1 MAYLSGLLTDAHEA
15 QGVSFRFHSIK
26 DCWNVAGLA
35 GMLQQ
40 RLNWCSHAKEL
51 LMDIA
56 RSEDRCT
63 AGRVAMLVWTIWKN
77 QNNLVW
83 NNCKLPTRQ
92 IGINS
97 YSM

>member
-1 MAYLSGLLTDAHEA
+1 
-15 QGVSFRFHSIK
+15 
-26 DCWNVAGLA
+26 
-35 GMLQQ
+35 
-40 RLNWCSHAKEL
+40 
-51 LMDIA
+51 MDIA